1 MIYARQPTPEELQ
14 ELQRMR
20 RQEVGRGSQ
29 RAHMV
34 LLSLE
39 RHSVPEIALLFRTC
53 RPTVRF
59 WIKRYN

>member
-20 RQEVGRGSQ
+20 RQEVGRVSQ

-39 RHSVPEIALLFRTC
+39 RHSVPEIA
-53 RPTVRF
+53 
-59 WIKRYN
+59 